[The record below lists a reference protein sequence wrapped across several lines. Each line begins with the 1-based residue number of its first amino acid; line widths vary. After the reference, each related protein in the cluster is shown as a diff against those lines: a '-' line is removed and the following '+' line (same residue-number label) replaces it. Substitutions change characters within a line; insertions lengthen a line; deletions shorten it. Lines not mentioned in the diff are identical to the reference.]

1 MAAKKGGKEGK
12 MIRMEPLNV
21 ERCLREASQR
31 LERAKR
37 VQKQMQDQQKVS
49 QEILTLEFSV

>member
-1 MAAKKGGKEGK
+1 MATNKEGK
-12 MIRMEPLNV
+12 KIMMEPLDV
-21 ERCLREASQR
+21 ERCLREAAQR

>member
-1 MAAKKGGKEGK
+1 MATNKEGK
-12 MIRMEPLNV
+12 KIMMEPLDV

-37 VQKQMQDQQKVS
+37 VHKQMQDQQKVS